1 MKSHRSYTPDPSR
14 LIAYVLW
21 PLLALNGL
29 LWILYAHAPFMASV
43 WFLMGVGSL
52 FYVRQSR

>member
-43 WFLMGVGSL
+43 WFLMGVASL
-52 FYVRQSR
+52 FYVRQT